1 MKTTIATLAAL
12 AAIAALPAGAGA
24 APPVPSTC
32 DLLKNTGC
40 DGTIGPIC
48 TYVPDLEGH
57 VWGPVCIR
65 PND

>member
-12 AAIAALPAGAGA
+12 AAIAALPAASSA

-40 DGTIGPIC
+40 DGTIPPIC
-48 TYVPDLEGH
+48 FYVPDLEGH

-65 PND
+65 PN